1 MEVYMKRKKL
11 LMVIL
16 VVLFMV
22 PVFAG
27 GSKEAKPTEKVIRIA
42 EQVPGLITPGVW
54 DGQVFSMNSS
64 MYEYLVEINAE
75 TGELDP
81 VLATEWSTADG
92 TKWIFK
98 LRQGVTFHDGSDFT
112 SADVK
117 YTIERTQ
124 DPDLGHLKKQ
134 DFEVVQSIE
143 TPDDHTV
150 IINLKEPRP
159 TFVYQLTDYNMAIL
173 SSEYDY
179 AKLGESKPMGTGPFK
194 LSQYIPKESVAM
206 EKNPNYWD
214 PTLPKLDKI
223 LIYFI
228 GDIDASVSMLED
240 DRVDVVTFLTPV
252 IKSRLENIDGIS
264 VISPYQEQRFVSMN
278 VEEKPWDDNR
288 VRLAFKYS
296 IDPHDLAKSVTQME
310 LGQGAQYNE
319 TPIMNM
325 LAEYKE
331 MPLRGRDIQKAKALL
346 AEAGYP
352 NGVEVELYYASDH
365 PFGKELAQT
374 LKELSAPAGFD
385 LILKGFTRDVYLSQY
400 WLNVSTS
407 ITGWGGRID
416 PSMLLS
422 LAFKGGGA
430 WNESHLDNPRVNTL
444 IDKITAEIDEAKRLE
459 YYHELQE
466 IFYEEGALLNVQVPY
481 LVGLNDRVIDYRQPL
496 TMIPQYKYTDIL

>member
-1 MEVYMKRKKL
+1 MKRKTLCVL
-11 LMVIL
+11 LL
-16 VVLFMV
+16 VALFAL

-27 GSKEAKPTEKVIRIA
+27 GSKETKSTEKVIRIA

-64 MYEYLVEINAE
+64 MYEYLAEINAD

-81 VLATEWSTADG
+81 VLATEWSTTDG
-92 TKWIFK
+92 RKWTFK
-98 LRQGVTFHDGSDFT
+98 LRQGVTFHDGSAFT
-112 SADVK
+112 SEDVK
-117 YTIERTQ
+117 FTLERTQ
-124 DPDLGHLKKQ
+124 DPGLGHLKKQ
-134 DFEVVQSIE
+134 DFEVMQSIE

-150 IINLKEPRP
+150 IINLKDPRP
-159 TFVYQLTDYNMAIL
+159 TFIYQLTDYNMAIL

-194 LSQYIPKESVAM
+194 MSQYIPKESIAM
-206 EKNPNYWD
+206 VRNPSYWD
-214 PTLPKLDKI
+214 PALPKLDKI

-228 GDIDASVSMLED
+228 GDIDASVSMLEA
-240 DRVDVVTFLTPV
+240 DRVDVVNFLTPV
-252 IKSRLENIDGIS
+252 IKSRLENIEGIS
-264 VISPYQEQRFVSMN
+264 VISPYQEQRFVAMN
-278 VEEKPWDDNR
+278 VDMEPWDDNR
-288 VRLAFKYS
+288 VRLAFKYAM
-296 IDPHDLAKSVTQME
+296 DPQILAKSVTQMD
-310 LGQGAQYNE
+310 LGKGAEYNE

-325 LAEYKE
+325 LAEYKAL
-331 MPLRGRDIQKAKALL
+331 PLRGRDLEKSRALL

-352 NGVEVELYYASDH
+352 DGVEVELYYASDH

-385 LILKGFTRDVYLSQY
+385 LELKGFTRDVYLSQY
-400 WLNVSTS
+400 WLNVPTS
-407 ITGWGGRID
+407 VTGWGGRID

-430 WNESHLDNPRVNTL
+430 WNESHFDNERVNTL
-444 IDKITAEIDEAKRLE
+444 IDKITGEIDEAKRLG

-481 LVGLNDRVIDYRQPL
+481 LVGINDRVIGYKQPL
-496 TMIPQYKYTDIL
+496 TMLPQYKYTDIK